1 MQKNKIALIIGASL
15 LFGITAC
22 QPPADKTDPS
32 DATSTSTQ
40 TATPPSTQ
48 PLIEAKTPK
57 QLTTALVDS
66 SADRLREQLI
76 CSKLDDNINAVDHTS
91 KIESLRAVQ
100 RQLAACLPAADNAE
114 VLQWLADYQVMYARF
129 LQSDSS
135 IDDEDFFTVMSNV
148 EQGKSIA
155 VAQLRKISP
164 RARYLIG
171 LIRSNADVSI
181 RYMGAN
187 DFEFHHDLSAMADI
201 FTPYLPDDQSEFI
214 QRMAQ
219 DNQELF
225 WFDAAIAFSFEELV
239 ERAVFW
245 EDFMKR
251 YPQSNFYN
259 DAKALFDTYRYLLFF
274 GSENTQWFD
283 DDLRKFYI
291 PADERLMM
299 QLTER
304 TDSQLAQD
312 VQKLLVFMQQSD
324 DERHQSYPVPDKDEN
339 DQKINAWQVTHYQL
353 GQALAISSPWDS
365 VRARNCLH
373 GIICVD
379 ETSD

>member
-40 TATPPSTQ
+40 TSTPPSTQ

-66 SADRLREQLI
+66 SAERLREQLI
-76 CSKLDDNINAVDHTS
+76 CSKLDDTINVIDNNS
-91 KIESLRAVQ
+91 KIESIRAVQ
-100 RQLAACLPAADNAE
+100 RQLTACLPAAENAE
-114 VLQWLADYQVMYARF
+114 ILQWLADYQAMYGRF
-129 LQSDSS
+129 LRSDNSL
-135 IDDEDFFTVMSNV
+135 DDEAMFTVMSDI
-148 EQGKSIA
+148 EQGKTIA
-155 VAQLRKISP
+155 VAQLKQVSP
-164 RARYLIG
+164 RVRYLIG
-171 LIRSNADVSI
+171 LVRSNADVSI
-181 RYMGAN
+181 RYMGEG
-187 DFEFHHDLSAMADI
+187 DFEFHHDLSAMANI
-201 FTPYLPDDQSEFI
+201 FTPYISADQSEFI

-274 GSENTQWFD
+274 GSENTRWFD

-312 VQKLLVFMQQSD
+312 VQKLLIFMQQSD
-324 DERHQSYPVPDKDEN
+324 NERHQSYLVPDKDESGR
-339 DQKINAWQVTHYQL
+339 KINAWQVTHYQL
-353 GQALAISSPWDS
+353 GQALAISSPWDT
-365 VRARNCLH
+365 VIDRNCLH

-379 ETSD
+379 ETSE